1 MIDLKTNTNNTNIMI
16 KFYRK
21 MFDLKTNTNHPDIMI
36 KSYRKMFDLNTKT
49 NHPNIIIKI
58 YRKMFDLKT
67 ARHSS
72 LFSQFDH
79 IVTGCDPR
87 LKQVALIIMIIT
99 NIIMI
104 TNPLALTTISITK
117 ENP

>member
-1 MIDLKTNTNNTNIMI
+1 MI
-16 KFYRK
+16 KF
-21 MFDLKTNTNHPDIMI
+21 
-36 KSYRKMFDLNTKT
+36 
-49 NHPNIIIKI
+49 

-79 IVTGCDPR
+79 IVTGCDSR
-87 LKQVALIIMIIT
+87 LKQVALIITT
-99 NIIMI
+99 NIITI
-104 TNPLALTTISITK
+104 TNPITCITISITK

>member
-1 MIDLKTNTNNTNIMI
+1 MFDLDLKTNTSHPYII
-16 KFYRK
+16 LKF
-21 MFDLKTNTNHPDIMI
+21 
-36 KSYRKMFDLNTKT
+36 
-49 NHPNIIIKI
+49 

-79 IVTGCDPR
+79 IVTGCDSR
-87 LKQVALIIMIIT
+87 LKQVALIIMI
-99 NIIMI
+99 
-104 TNPLALTTISITK
+104 TNPITLMAISITK

>member
-1 MIDLKTNTNNTNIMI
+1 MFDL
-16 KFYRK
+16 
-21 MFDLKTNTNHPDIMI
+21 DLKTNTNHP
-36 KSYRKMFDLNTKT
+36 
-49 NHPNIIIKI
+49 NIILKC

-79 IVTGCDPR
+79 IVTGCDSR
-87 LKQVALIIMIIT
+87 LKQVALIIMI
-99 NIIMI
+99 
-104 TNPLALTTISITK
+104 TNPITLMAISINK